1 MKPVL
6 GLLLALVL
14 VPGLHASVDTV
25 RQNFVDYYAA
35 AGADRNAPRMQDA
48 LATLEAQT
56 REATAPGFLLA
67 DGTWSDIDYKET
79 PSGSWSPWDHFRRLT
94 TMAKAYRT
102 PGQSYYNSETLRQQI
117 EAALAQVPSFYGKYT
132 LPLGNWWFWTL
143 GAPLDLGP
151 TLVLMRGA
159 VSPKVFSDCVET
171 LQVHIGSSP
180 TAKGLVGPTPVG
192 ENLVWSCFTHLCLAL
207 TKDDA
212 VMLGAVRDAAGTA
225 CATTT
230 ADGIQIDSSFHQH
243 GPQLYTGGYGGSFAY
258 DVARLALLLRNSE
271 FALAPAALTSF
282 SNYVADGIAWSL
294 YGPYFDVSVVG
305 REVARSS
312 TSGING
318 VAALVQ
324 ASRFD
329 SPRAAEIRNATVAAL
344 KSWRWPLS
352 PELAALAT
360 IAESSTWS
368 ATSPA
373 GHQHYYT
380 SDYTVHRRP
389 TWFASV
395 KMFSTRTKS
404 GENTNG
410 ENILGSRQSDGR
422 FYLVMS
428 GDEYFGNDSWPA
440 LDWTRLPGITVEQ
453 KGDTANDLYGFGTRS
468 FAGGTGDGQ
477 NGVSAMELAP
487 IDSVLT
493 AKKSWFFFDDAIV
506 FLTNSIT
513 SPSFNRVETV
523 INQWPLRSAVARNG
537 NWLVADNI
545 GYYVYPQTAKL
556 NVTTAA
562 RTGTWAALGGSTDTT
577 PRTQTFLTLWLD
589 HGANPVNADAAY
601 AVVPGA
607 TAQSMAAW
615 LPPSI
620 VVNNAQVS
628 AVTSG
633 ATTALVFWTPNA
645 TAAGFSA
652 DAPSVIYATSAG
664 TSMQISAADPT
675 NGTGAFHVTVPG
687 RWLAAN
693 VPYATGSRSTTL
705 TIARAGGATTRVT
718 LTPAPTKRRAAGK

>member
-1 MKPVL
+1 VKRI
-6 GLLLALVL
+6 LVL
-14 VPGLHASVDTV
+14 LGALAVASGLHASVDTV

-35 AGADRNAPRMQDA
+35 AGAERSAPRMADA
-48 LATLEAQT
+48 LSTLEAQT
-56 REATAPGFLLA
+56 RDIVAPGFLLA
-67 DGTWSDIDYKET
+67 DGTWSDINYKET

-102 PGQSYYNSETLRQQI
+102 PGQAYYNDEQLRMQI
-117 EAALAQVPSFYGKYT
+117 EAALAYVPAFYGKTT
-132 LPLGNWWFWTL
+132 LSLGNWWFWTL

-159 VSPKVFSDCVET
+159 VSQKVFDDCVGT
-171 LQVHIGSSP
+171 LAVHIGSSP
-180 TAKGLVGPTPVG
+180 TARGLVGPVPVG

-207 TKDDA
+207 TKDDP
-212 VMLGAVRDAAGTA
+212 VMLGAVRDALGTA
-225 CATTT
+225 CAPTPG
-230 ADGIQIDSSFHQH
+230 DGVQIDSSFHQH

-258 DVARLALLLRNSE
+258 DVSRLALLLRNSE
-271 FALAPAALTSF
+271 FALPPAALTSF
-282 SNYVADGIAWSL
+282 SNYVADGIAWAL
-294 YGPYFDVSVVG
+294 YGNYFDVSVVG

-324 ASRFD
+324 SSRFD
-329 SPRAAEIRNATVAAL
+329 SPRAAEIRGATKAML
-344 KSWRWPLS
+344 RTWRWPLS

-360 IAESSTWS
+360 IAESSAWS
-368 ATSPA
+368 TAWPA

-395 KMFSTRTKS
+395 KMFSSRTKS

-422 FYLVMS
+422 FYLVLG

-453 KGDTANDLYGFGTRS
+453 KADTANDMYGMGTRS
-468 FAGGTGDGQ
+468 FAGGSGDGK

-487 IDSVLT
+487 INSVLT

-506 FLTNSIT
+506 FLTAGIT
-513 SPSFNRVETV
+513 SPSFNRVETI
-523 INQWPLRSAVARNG
+523 INQWPLHSTVARSG
-537 NWLVADNI
+537 NWLVADNV

-562 RTGTWAALGGSTDTT
+562 RTGTWAALGGSTNTT

-589 HGANPVNADAAY
+589 HGTSPVNADAAY
-601 AVVPGA
+601 AIVPGA
-607 TAQSMAAW
+607 TTQSMSAW
-615 LPPSI
+615 LAPAI
-620 VVNNAQVS
+620 LANNANVS

-633 ATTALVFWTPNA
+633 STTAMVFWTSGA

-652 DAPSVIYATSAG
+652 DAPSVVYATSST
-664 TSMQISAADPT
+664 TSMQLSVADPT
-675 NGTGAFHVTVPG
+675 NGAGSFHVVVPG
-687 RWLAAN
+687 RWVTKD
-693 VPYATGSRSTTL
+693 VPYVTDSRATTL
-705 TIARAGGATTRVT
+705 TIARAGGATTRVN
-718 LTPAPTKRRAAGK
+718 LTPAPTKRRAVGR

>member
-1 MKPVL
+1 VKRFLV
-6 GLLLALVL
+6 LLALAVA
-14 VPGLHASVDTV
+14 PALHASVDTV

-48 LATLEAQT
+48 LSTLESQT
-56 REATAPGFLLA
+56 RDITAPGFLLG
-67 DGTWSDIDYKET
+67 DGTWSDINYKET
-79 PSGSWSPWDHFRRLT
+79 PSGAWSPWDHFRRLT

-102 PGQSYYNSETLRQQI
+102 PGQSFYDSEALRLQI
-117 EAALAQVPSFYGKYT
+117 EAALAQVPTFYGKTT

-151 TLVLMRGA
+151 TLVLMRGS
-159 VSPKVFSDCVET
+159 VSQKVYDDCVGT
-171 LQVHIGSSP
+171 LSFHIGSSP

-212 VMLGAVRDAAGTA
+212 AMLAAVRDALGTA
-225 CATTT
+225 CATT
-230 ADGIQIDSSFHQH
+230 AGDGIQIDSSFHQH
-243 GPQLYTGGYGGSFAY
+243 GPQLYTGGYDGSFAY
-258 DVARLALLLRNSE
+258 DLSRLALLLRNSE
-271 FALAPAALTSF
+271 FALSPAALASF

-294 YGPYFDVSVVG
+294 YGAYFDVSVVG

-312 TSGING
+312 TSGVNG

-324 ASRFD
+324 SSHFD
-329 SPRAAEIRNATVAAL
+329 SPRAAEIRAAAAAML
-344 KSWRWPLS
+344 RTWRWPLS

-360 IAESSTWS
+360 ISEAS
-368 ATSPA
+368 ATNAAWPS
-373 GHQHYYT
+373 GHQHYST

-410 ENILGSRQSDGR
+410 ENLLGSRQSDGR

-428 GDEYFGNDSWPA
+428 GDEYFGNDTWPA

-453 KGDTANDLYGFGTRS
+453 KADTANDVYGMGTRS
-468 FAGGTGDGQ
+468 FAGGTGDGR

-487 IDSVLT
+487 IGSVLT

-506 FLTNSIT
+506 FLTSGIT
-513 SPSFNRVETV
+513 SPSFNRIETV
-523 INQWPLRSAVARNG
+523 INQWPLHSTVARSA
-537 NWLVADNI
+537 NWIVADNI
-545 GYYVYPQTAKL
+545 GYYVYPQTATL
-556 NVTTAA
+556 NVTTAP

-589 HGANPVNADAAY
+589 HGAAPVNADASY
-601 AVVPGA
+601 AIVPGA
-607 TAQSMAAW
+607 TAFFV
-615 LPPSI
+615 PPTI
-620 VVNNAQVS
+620 IANNTSVS

-633 ATTALVFWTPNA
+633 ATTAIVFWTPRA
-645 TAAGFSA
+645 TAAGFTA
-652 DAPSVIYATSAG
+652 DAPSVVYATSTAH
-664 TSMQISAADPT
+664 SMQIAAADPT
-675 NGTGAFHVTVPG
+675 NGTGTFHLTVPG
-687 RWLAAN
+687 RW
-693 VPYATGSRSTTL
+693 VTTDVSYVTDSRATTL
-705 TIARAGGATTRVT
+705 TLPRANGATTRVT
-718 LTPAPTKRRAAGK
+718 LTPAATKRRAAR